1 MAYGQTGAGKTF
13 TMTGSTIDYKYRGLI
28 PRCISV
34 LFQEIEARYE
44 QDITVGISYLEIYNE
59 MMYDLL
65 AGSFSPESR

>member
-13 TMTGSTIDYKYRGLI
+13 TMTGSAIDYKYRGMI
-28 PRCISV
+28 PRCINT

-44 QDITVGISYLEIYNE
+44 QDITVGVSYLEIYNE

-65 AGSFSPESR
+65 AGS